1 MKKLIQAKIPGDNM
15 SEDLKRI
22 KEEVQEELN
31 GINDE
36 LRELSKKIF
45 DNPEL
50 KFEEYQAAEWLT
62 GKLEDKGFEVE
73 KGVGGLET
81 AFRARCTKSN
91 GDGPTLAF
99 LSEYDALPGL
109 GHACGHNLIAAI
121 GLGAGIGLCSVMDE
135 LGGELLVIGT
145 PAEEGGG
152 GKIELLEADLFE
164 DVDAALMFHP
174 SDKTLVGR
182 GSLGV
187 QELKIDFYGE
197 AAHASSRPEKGV
209 NALDAA
215 IATFNNVNSLR
226 EHIKDSS
233 RVHGIITDGGEKPN
247 IVPEHAGVKFYV
259 RAAELDDLEELLE
272 KVKNCARAGGL
283 ATGAEVEISEEGHGY
298 KPMKPNPVL
307 VELVQNNLKEL
318 GEEIGEHDGGMG
330 STDMGDVSQALPA
343 IHAYIK
349 IVEEGTPAHSEEFA
363 KAANSKKGY
372 RKMLT
377 AAKTLAMTGVDYL
390 REHHESVAEEF

>member
-1 MKKLIQAKIPGDNM
+1 MR
-15 SEDLKRI
+15 EDLKQRV

-31 GINDE
+31 GLSDE
-36 LRELSKKIF
+36 LRELSEKIF

-50 KFEEYQAAEWLT
+50 KFEEYQAVEWLT
-62 GKLEDKGFEVE
+62 GKLENKGFEVE

-81 AFRARCTKSN
+81 AFRARCRKSN
-91 GDGPTLAF
+91 EDGPTLAF

-109 GHACGHNLIAAI
+109 GHACGHNLIASI
-121 GLGAGIGLCSVMDE
+121 GLGAGLGLCSVMNK
-135 LGGELLVIGT
+135 LKGELLVIGT

-152 GKIELLEADLFE
+152 GKIELLEEGVFE
-164 DVDAALMFHP
+164 GVDAALMFHP

-187 QELKIDFYGE
+187 QELKIDFYGD
-197 AAHASSRPEKGV
+197 AAHASSRPEEGV

-215 IATFNNVNSLR
+215 IATFNNVNYLR
-226 EHIKDSS
+226 EHIRDSS

-247 IVPEHAGVKFYV
+247 IVPEHAGAHFYV
-259 RAAELDDLEELLE
+259 RAKELDDLKELLE

-298 KPMKPNPVL
+298 EPMKPNPLL
-307 VELVQNNLKEL
+307 VDLIRNNLKEL
-318 GEEIGEHDGGMG
+318 GEEIGEHEGGMG
-330 STDMGDVSQALPA
+330 STDMGDVSQTMPA
-343 IHAYIK
+343 VHPYIK
-349 IVEEGTPAHSEEFA
+349 IVEEGTPGHSEEFA
-363 KAANSKKGY
+363 KAANSDKGY

-390 REHHESVAEEF
+390 GDEEKHEAVAKEF

>member
-1 MKKLIQAKIPGDNM
+1 M
-15 SEDLKRI
+15 SEDRKRLKEAVQ
-22 KEEVQEELN
+22 KELDKLE
-31 GINDE
+31 DE
-36 LRELSKKIF
+36 LRELSQKIF

-62 GKLEDKGFEVE
+62 GELEDKGFDVE
-73 KGVGGLET
+73 RGIGGLET

-121 GLGAGIGLCSVMDE
+121 GLGAGLGLCSVMDE
-135 LGGELLVIGT
+135 LDGELQVIGT

-152 GKIELLEADLFE
+152 GKVELLETGIFE

-174 SDKTLVGR
+174 ADETLVGR
-182 GSLGV
+182 GSLGI
-187 QELKIDFYGE
+187 QELKMDFYGE
-197 AAHASSRPEKGV
+197 AAHAASRPEKGV

-215 IATFNNVNSLR
+215 IATFNNVNALR

-247 IVPEHAGVKFYV
+247 IVPEHAGAHFYV
-259 RAAELDDLEELLE
+259 RAEELDDLKELLE
-272 KVKNCARAGGL
+272 QVKNCARAGGL
-283 ATGAEVEISEEGHGY
+283 ATGAEVEVSEEGHGY
-298 KPMKPNPVL
+298 KPMNPNPEL
-307 VELVQNNLKEL
+307 VELVENNLEDL
-318 GEEIGEHDGGMG
+318 GETVSKHEGGMG

-343 IHAYIK
+343 VHPYIK
-349 IVEEGTPAHSEEFA
+349 IAEEGTPAHSKAFA
-363 KAANSKKGY
+363 EAANSDEGY
-372 RKMLT
+372 KQMIT
-377 AAKTLAMTGVDYL
+377 AAKALAMTGVDYL
-390 REHHESVAEEF
+390 GDKSRQEDVLEGFKS